1 MHKGK
6 TNHIFWSNK
15 IMNFSICFKFVIS
28 KVIRPRLTLNTYDII
43 LVYTVVYPKMK
54 KKKLNSREKWKHS
67 QTNHHKF
74 KQNEKKNS
82 TDVPKFYLFFE
93 FFPT

>member
-43 LVYTVVYPKMK
+43 LSIHRSIPK
-54 KKKLNSREKWKHS
+54 
-67 QTNHHKF
+67 
-74 KQNEKKNS
+74 NEKKKIIS
-82 TDVPKFYLFFE
+82 RD
-93 FFPT
+93 